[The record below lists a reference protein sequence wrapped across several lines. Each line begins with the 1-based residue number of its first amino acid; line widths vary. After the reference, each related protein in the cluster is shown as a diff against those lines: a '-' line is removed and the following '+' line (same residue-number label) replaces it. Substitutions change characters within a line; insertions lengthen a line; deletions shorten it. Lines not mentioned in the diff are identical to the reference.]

1 MCLAVPGQVVEWL
14 DHDPL
19 FASALVEFS
28 GVRRPIHLAC
38 VPDCRVGD
46 YVLVHAGV
54 AICQIDEAEARRV
67 LATLDEAA
75 QHDST
80 SPESDS

>member
-1 MCLAVPGQVVEWL
+1 MCLAIPGQVVEWL
-14 DHDPL
+14 NRDPL

-28 GVRRPIHLAC
+28 GVRRSIHLAC

-54 AICQIDEAEARRV
+54 AICQIDEEEALRV
-67 LATLDEAA
+67 LSTLDEAA
-75 QHDST
+75 EHDSLA
-80 SPESDS
+80 PEPGS